1 MNPGQ
6 GFVTSKLDSIA
17 RDLHCPIHFL
27 SKSGIKLLLMLSR
40 YIIVIRIEI
49 QNVLL
54 HGHFVIK
61 QIADLYAFVENLYDI
76 IKYSKV
82 KITSTSRMEQI
93 FVSITCLE
101 KC

>member
-1 MNPGQ
+1 
-6 GFVTSKLDSIA
+6 
-17 RDLHCPIHFL
+17 
-27 SKSGIKLLLMLSR
+27 MLSR

-61 QIADLYAFVENLYDI
+61 QIADLYTFVENLYDI

-93 FVSITCLE
+93 FVSITYLE